1 MGWEV
6 GKKLRR
12 RRVLERIGDS
22 EEEKKA
28 LGHRINSNMDVLKR
42 NKLIITGV
50 STEINSNM
58 DVLKRFDMSRLK
70 LLLGD

>member
-28 LGHRINSNMDVLKR
+28 LGHRINSNMDVLKLSQDR
-42 NKLIITGV
+42 HATCWI
-50 STEINSNM
+50 S
-58 DVLKRFDMSRLK
+58 D
-70 LLLGD
+70 

>member
-28 LGHRINSNMDVLKR
+28 LGHRINSNMDVLKHR
-42 NKLIITGV
+42 YNYLQSVYGIT
-50 STEINSNM
+50 INSNM
-58 DVLKRFDMSRLK
+58 DVLKRRYIF
-70 LLLGD
+70 

>member
-28 LGHRINSNMDVLKR
+28 LGHRINSNMDVLKLMQTII
-42 NKLIITGV
+42 KLNNTI
-50 STEINSNM
+50 
-58 DVLKRFDMSRLK
+58 RLIVTWMY
-70 LLLGD
+70 

>member
-42 NKLIITGV
+42 DSAGNTK
-50 STEINSNM
+50 
-58 DVLKRFDMSRLK
+58 
-70 LLLGD
+70 

>member
-28 LGHRINSNMDVLKR
+28 LGHRINSNMDVLKHNSTTR
-42 NKLIITGV
+42 IELKII
-50 STEINSNM
+50 
-58 DVLKRFDMSRLK
+58 D
-70 LLLGD
+70 

>member
-28 LGHRINSNMDVLKR
+28 LGHRINSNMDVLKL
-42 NKLIITGV
+42 NMPIKLTG
-50 STEINSNM
+50 M
-58 DVLKRFDMSRLK
+58 
-70 LLLGD
+70 GDD